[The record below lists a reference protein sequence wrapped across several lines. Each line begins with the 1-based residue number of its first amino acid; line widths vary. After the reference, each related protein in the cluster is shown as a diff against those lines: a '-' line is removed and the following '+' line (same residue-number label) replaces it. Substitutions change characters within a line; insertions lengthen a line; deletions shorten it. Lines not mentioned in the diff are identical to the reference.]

1 MDDQITFIEA
11 IRRALDAEMSRDP
24 SVYVIGE
31 DVAVGGPF
39 GATKGLVA
47 RHGTS
52 RVRNT
57 PISEAAICGMCVGAS
72 LCGMRPVVEIMFMD
86 FLTLALDA
94 LVNQAAK
101 YRHMSGGQLSV
112 PMVVRTQAGAAGGA
126 AAQHSQSLEAWLLHV
141 PGLVVMAPSSPVEAY
156 GMLRAAIRLNDPV
169 VFVEHKRLY
178 GMRQPPPNPDL
189 IIPAGRAHVVRE
201 GTDATVV
208 TYSNMLHPVLEVV
221 ERRRQA
227 GQSIEVI
234 DLRTLAPLDMATV
247 VRSVGKTHRLAIVHE
262 AVLTGGIG
270 AEIAARIATDAFDE
284 LDAEIVRVGCASAP
298 IAFAPVLESAVL
310 PGHREIDAA
319 LDQFAH
325 RRQTQFVGRQGIAG
339 ADLRG
344 LAQLHRM
351 TLLGDGGIQAGGKA
365 LVTAHDLERG
375 ALRELPAPAV
385 LVVSAVVV
393 ELHRLGACRVAARPR
408 LVEGGQRQVAF
419 GFGVFEQ
426 GVEGVHGG
434 QVESRLVSSWRR
446 LSASVAGSCMSC
458 CSRAASAGWARTA
471 ASSSMS
477 CPGA

>member
-319 LDQFAH
+319 LDQL
-325 RRQTQFVGRQGIAG
+325 
-339 ADLRG
+339 LR
-344 LAQLHRM
+344 
-351 TLLGDGGIQAGGKA
+351 
-365 LVTAHDLERG
+365 
-375 ALRELPAPAV
+375 
-385 LVVSAVVV
+385 
-393 ELHRLGACRVAARPR
+393 
-408 LVEGGQRQVAF
+408 
-419 GFGVFEQ
+419 
-426 GVEGVHGG
+426 
-434 QVESRLVSSWRR
+434 
-446 LSASVAGSCMSC
+446 
-458 CSRAASAGWARTA
+458 
-471 ASSSMS
+471 
-477 CPGA
+477 

>member
-1 MDDQITFIEA
+1 MDDQITFLEA

-24 SVYVIGE
+24 NVYVIGE

-178 GMRQPPPNPDL
+178 GMRQSPPDPDL
-189 IIPAGRAHVVRE
+189 VIPAGRAHVVRE

-208 TYSNMLHPVLEVV
+208 TYSNMLHPVLEVA

-234 DLRTLAPLDMATV
+234 DLRTLAPLDMATI

-262 AVLTGGIG
+262 AVLTVGIG

-319 LDQFAH
+319 LDQL
-325 RRQTQFVGRQGIAG
+325 
-339 ADLRG
+339 LR
-344 LAQLHRM
+344 
-351 TLLGDGGIQAGGKA
+351 
-365 LVTAHDLERG
+365 
-375 ALRELPAPAV
+375 
-385 LVVSAVVV
+385 
-393 ELHRLGACRVAARPR
+393 
-408 LVEGGQRQVAF
+408 
-419 GFGVFEQ
+419 
-426 GVEGVHGG
+426 
-434 QVESRLVSSWRR
+434 
-446 LSASVAGSCMSC
+446 
-458 CSRAASAGWARTA
+458 
-471 ASSSMS
+471 
-477 CPGA
+477 